1 MTRRFVRSPAAPKIT
16 MAQGGA
22 GTARSGCTALA
33 GFVA

>member
-22 GTARSGCTALA
+22 GTARSACTALA
-33 GFVA
+33 GLVG

>member
-22 GTARSGCTALA
+22 GTARSACAALWA
-33 GFVA
+33 LVD